1 MVDVWIDVRRECMVV
16 LLGVFHNVCHVIIDV
31 LLVLELGITVPNVLG
46 GISWLMATV

>member
-1 MVDVWIDVRRECMVV
+1 MVDVWIDVRKECMVA

-31 LLVLELGITVPNVLG
+31 LLVLVLTVTVPNVLG